1 MSQENVEIVRQPLA
15 VSERSSRTLDQRLA
29 LRFPWLAAAIARL
42 VGRLAPTS
50 RIRQALVSR
59 NARLGA
65 EAFNRRDFEAL
76 LLIYHPEAEFRAP
89 RALAESSVVK
99 ASYHGHDGYMEFFR
113 EWLSAWGD
121 YRLRPRELID
131 LGDRIVVFDEI
142 VGRGAG
148 SGAPLAQE
156 HALVL
161 FMEDGRVVLS
171 EEYFDPAEA
180 LEAVGLRE

>member
-1 MSQENVEIVRQPLA
+1 M
-15 VSERSSRTLDQRLA
+15 SRTIRLN
-29 LRFPWLAAAIARL
+29 
-42 VGRLAPTS
+42 V
-50 RIRQALVSR
+50 
-59 NARLGA
+59 
-65 EAFNRRDFEAL
+65 EAFNRRDFKALMLSYHSEAD
-76 LLIYHPEAEFRAP
+76 FRAP
-89 RALAESSVVK
+89 RVLAESNILK
-99 ASYHGHDGYMEFFR
+99 ASYRGHEGYVEFFR

-121 YRLRPRELID
+121 YRMRPREFID

-161 FMEDGRVVLS
+161 FMRDGRVILS
-171 EEYFDPAEA
+171 QEYFDPDEA

>member
-1 MSQENVEIVRQPLA
+1 MSQENVEIVRQPLV
-15 VSERSSRTLDQRLA
+15 VSERSRRTLDQRLA
-29 LRFPWLAAAIARL
+29 LRFPRLAATGARL

-76 LLIYHPEAEFRAP
+76 LLNYHPEAEFRAP

-99 ASYHGHDGYMEFFR
+99 ASYRGHDGYMEFFR

-121 YRLRPRELID
+121 YRMRPRELID

-148 SGAPLAQE
+148 SGAPLTQE

-161 FMEDGRVVLS
+161 FMQEGRVILS
-171 EEYFDPAEA
+171 QEYFDPDEA
-180 LEAVGLRE
+180 LEAVGLPE